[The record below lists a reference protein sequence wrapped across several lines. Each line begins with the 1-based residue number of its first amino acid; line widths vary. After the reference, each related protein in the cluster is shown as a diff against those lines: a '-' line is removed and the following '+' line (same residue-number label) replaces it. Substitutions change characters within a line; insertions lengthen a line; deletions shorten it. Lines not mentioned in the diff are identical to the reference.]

1 MRKASYVIYDKEALV
16 FLEIGLQSFFWQ
28 CTNMFQETKN

>member
-16 FLEIGLQSFFWQ
+16 FLETGLKSFFWQ
-28 CTNMFQETKN
+28 CTNVFQKSKN